1 MKIYYNGK
9 LRTKQGK
16 FSSVRSFFRKLWLY
30 TKITIGAC
38 VAGAALVGIGF
49 IMAASNKVEAQNTI
63 IDKTPEKVAQLKK
76 EVVQA
81 ISSCEV
87 PNYKAGAAPIILDTN
102 NKMSIGPMMFQ
113 VATVQHYE
121 KLLYGKD
128 VTALEATEI
137 ALNEQEAK
145 ALAEKIMFEDA
156 KGVKNWWN
164 RMNKTQV
171 APKIEVIK
179 ELEK

>member
-1 MKIYYNGK
+1 
-9 LRTKQGK
+9 
-16 FSSVRSFFRKLWLY
+16 
-30 TKITIGAC
+30 
-38 VAGAALVGIGF
+38 
-49 IMAASNKVEAQNTI
+49 
-63 IDKTPEKVAQLKK
+63 
-76 EVVQA
+76 
-81 ISSCEV
+81 
-87 PNYKAGAAPIILDTN
+87 
-102 NKMSIGPMMFQ
+102 MMFQ